1 MRAVSEE
8 RQEIW
13 SVVFGVQAD
22 LSLVVFL
29 AFVVVPL
36 EQLMEI
42 LWWGGEWRAVKSVL
56 NSIFESQ
63 CD

>member
-42 LWWGGEWRAVKSVL
+42 LWWGGNGEQS
-56 NSIFESQ
+56 NQF
-63 CD
+63 

>member
-42 LWWGGEWRAVKSVL
+42 LWWGGMESSQISSEL
-56 NSIFESQ
+56 NI
-63 CD
+63 